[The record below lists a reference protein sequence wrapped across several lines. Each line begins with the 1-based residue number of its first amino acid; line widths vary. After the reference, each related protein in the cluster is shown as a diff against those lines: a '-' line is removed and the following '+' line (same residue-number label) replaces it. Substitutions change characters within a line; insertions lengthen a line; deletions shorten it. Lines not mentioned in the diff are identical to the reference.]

1 MLTVIFVPAEVVNT
15 SPFLRLGDT
24 PRKFGIMWFARLTFP
39 APPAAAKAASEGTN
53 TVTPCK
59 AGVLMML
66 VRFVEFWEVRAE
78 VKLERPFAASVSEKE
93 TGTVKKL
100 LGHEEQVSF
109 RKF

>member
-1 MLTVIFVPAEVVNT
+1 
-15 SPFLRLGDT
+15 
-24 PRKFGIMWFARLTFP
+24 
-39 APPAAAKAASEGTN
+39 
-53 TVTPCK
+53 
-59 AGVLMML
+59 MML